1 MNMFRS
7 PTGSSH
13 SGSKRRVGIM
23 KFSWFGI
30 TQATV
35 NALAND
41 LVDRHGTDAMET
53 AMRMSEL
60 SFANGAVKDSKALWL
75 AARAIMAANIAA
87 R

>member
-1 MNMFRS
+1 
-7 PTGSSH
+7 
-13 SGSKRRVGIM
+13 M

-35 NALAND
+35 DALVSD
-41 LVDRHGTDAMET
+41 LVDRHGKNAMET

-75 AARAIMAANIAA
+75 AARAITAANIAA